1 MFGAEIPHQTASLK
15 TLAEMPE
22 KIVKKEKNRFKSL

>member
-15 TLAEMPE
+15 TLAVMAGRPP
-22 KIVKKEKNRFKSL
+22 KQ

>member
-15 TLAEMPE
+15 TLTASNPQKKLKIE
-22 KIVKKEKNRFKSL
+22 K